1 MDFFNYNNNQLFA
14 EDIAVKELQSNTVH
28 RVISIRV
35 KPLSA
40 ITMPLLMQQNRIKVW
55 CAMP

>member
-14 EDIAVKELQSNTVH
+14 EDIAKSWQSNTVH